1 MGFLTDWIVE
11 FITELLIYGIMGN
24 LGGLFDN
31 VNSRVG
37 EIAITVGTPPA
48 AWQPGVFSLIRN
60 LSETVVLPIAGIVI
74 TFLATYE
81 LIQLIVDRN
90 NLNEIDTWI
99 FFKWIFKTFIAVL
112 ILSNTFNIVM
122 AVFDVAQHVVSNA
135 GGLIAGSTAVTL
147 NMMAEFEAALWEMS
161 PGVLLGLWV
170 QTLFIGLTMHALGI
184 VIFIIVYGRMI
195 EIFLYTSL
203 APIPLATL
211 SNREFGGMGQ
221 NYFKSLCAVGL
232 QGFLILICVGIYAVL
247 VQGIATS
254 GNPISAIWTVMGY
267 TVLLCFTLFK
277 TGGVAK
283 AILGAHG

>member
-11 FITELLIYGIMGN
+11 FLMGLLIDGILGN

-31 VNSRVG
+31 VNNRVG
-37 EIAITVGTPPA
+37 EIATTVGTTPA

-60 LSETVVLPIAGIVI
+60 LSESVVLPIAGIVI

-81 LIQLIVDRN
+81 FINLIVDRN
-90 NLNEIDTWI
+90 NLNEVDTWI
-99 FFKWIFKTFIAVL
+99 FFKWIFKTAIAVM

-122 AVFDVAQHVVSNA
+122 AVFDVSQSVINSA
-135 GGLIAGSTAVTL
+135 GSIIAGSTEVTAD
-147 NMMAEFEAALWEMS
+147 MMTYFEASLWEMS
-161 PGVLLGLWV
+161 VGALLGLWL
-170 QTLFIGLTMHALGI
+170 QTLFIGITMHALNI

-195 EIFLYTSL
+195 EIFLLTSL

-221 NYFKSLCAVGL
+221 NYFKSLCAIGL
-232 QGFLILICVGIYAVL
+232 QGFLILVCVGIYAVL
-247 VQGIATS
+247 VQNIAIGGS
-254 GNPISAIWTVMGY
+254 PISAVWTVVGY

-277 TGGVAK
+277 TGSVAK
-283 AILGAHG
+283 AVLGAH